1 MYTYYNIIYIYIHD
15 YSCIYNLMYLVEF
28 GCVFSNGEMHLFFTA
43 LMPSFFKQ
51 THRDG
56 FCVTFNGFLCKAM
69 ENGDL

>member
-1 MYTYYNIIYIYIHD
+1 
-15 YSCIYNLMYLVEF
+15 MYLVEF